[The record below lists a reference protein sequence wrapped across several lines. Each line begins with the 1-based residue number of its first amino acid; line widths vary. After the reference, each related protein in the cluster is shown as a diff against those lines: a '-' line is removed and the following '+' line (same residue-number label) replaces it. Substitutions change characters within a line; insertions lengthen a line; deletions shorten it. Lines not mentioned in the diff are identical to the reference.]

1 MNQRPIAVTIL
12 AVLAGV
18 AAVLAAIHFLQA
30 LGIIP
35 YFIGPVGIRD
45 FNIWYA
51 IMWGLM
57 VYIWVWLIRLLWR
70 VDPQA
75 WMFLLLVSIFNIMF
89 DFIAM
94 LGATTTFS
102 DVALSFLVSAAILI
116 YVLLPGTK
124 EAFGIPTA

>member
-35 YFIGPVGIRD
+35 YFIGPVAIRD